1 MSDSLQSYELQ
12 HVRLPCPW
20 LPPGVCS
27 KSCPLN
33 GWCHQTISSSVTP
46 LSSCPQSLPAS
57 GSFPVSW
64 LIASG
69 GQRILTSALVSVLP
83 VNIQGPFH
91 LGLTGLISLQSK
103 GLSRVCS
110 RTIWK
115 HQIFSTQAF
124 SMVQLS
130 HLYMTTGKTIA
141 LTRQT
146 FDKLMSLFSN
156 TLSGF
161 VIVVFF
167 FFSPK
172 SKQLLAVHTAIY
184 YHCLWINCNIC
195 LYVS

>member
-12 HVRLPCPW
+12 HVSLPCPW
-20 LPPGVCS
+20 LLPGVCS

-33 GWCHQTISSSVTP
+33 GWCHQTISPSVTH

-115 HQIFSTQAF
+115 HQIFSIQPSLWSNSHISTWLLEKPYLWLYWP
-124 SMVQLS
+124 LS
-130 HLYMTTGKTIA
+130 YFLSNTYQSV
-141 LTRQT
+141 LS
-146 FDKLMSLFSN
+146 SLFAE
-156 TLSGF
+156 G
-161 VIVVFF
+161 
-167 FFSPK
+167 
-172 SKQLLAVHTAIY
+172 
-184 YHCLWINCNIC
+184 
-195 LYVS
+195 